1 MACSPSH
8 PSKPPTG
15 GSPPSTQ
22 GCPPMSHEPSTGI
35 MCMAY
40 GSPATEADIAAY
52 YTHIRGGKRPSAE
65 ALEELTQRYRAIDG
79 SPLTEVTRAQAQALA
94 ERTGLPVF
102 AGMQHAPPFIDEAAN
117 EARRAGVERLVGLPL
132 APPFARMGPGGYPR

>member
-1 MACSPSH
+1 MSPEH
-8 PSKPPTG
+8 KTG
-15 GSPPSTQ
+15 VL
-22 GCPPMSHEPSTGI
+22 
-35 MCMAY
+35 CMAY

-52 YTHIRGGKRPSAE
+52 YTHIRGGKRPSAQ

-79 SPLTEVTRAQAQALA
+79 SPLTEITRAQAQALA

-102 AGMQHAPPFIDEAAN
+102 AGMKHARPFIADAAN

-132 APPFARMGPGGYPR
+132 APPHPRMRPGGDHRALQEASR